1 MQGGKL
7 FLISGWTTSQL
18 RYLIPNLP
26 SQTIL
31 VDQSQMANF
40 LDNIF
45 FIFQRLSWL
54 SLLDILLVTLIFFV
68 LLYSLRDTQAM
79 VLLRGV
85 IFLVVA
91 LVLLTTLVE
100 LPAFSWLIKNAL
112 PALLL
117 SIPVIFAP
125 EIRRALERLGRAGTF
140 SPTARQTPYADAD
153 MQQVIGAVVEAS
165 ARLSA
170 RQHGALIVIQRM
182 DSLEQYVETGVKMGA
197 KVTPEL
203 LLQIFYPDTP
213 LHDGAVIIA
222 DGHIVAAACVL
233 PLSASGIL
241 NRSPERQMGLRHRA
255 ALGISEVSDAVAI
268 VISEQSGSIS
278 IAHAGRMIR
287 RIDPSRLENILVAFF
302 RPDTTTP
309 QRIWLQ
315 RFFPYLFERKDK

>member
-1 MQGGKL
+1 
-7 FLISGWTTSQL
+7 
-18 RYLIPNLP
+18 
-26 SQTIL
+26 
-31 VDQSQMANF
+31 MANF
-40 LDNIF
+40 LNNIL
-45 FIFQRLSWL
+45 FIFERLNWL
-54 SLLDILLVTLIFFV
+54 SVLDILLVTLIFFV

-91 LVLLTTLVE
+91 LILLTTLVE
-100 LPAFSWLIKNAL
+100 LPAFSWLIQSTL

-117 SIPVIFAP
+117 AIPVIFAP
-125 EIRRALERLGRAGTF
+125 EIRRALERLGRAGTVTF
-140 SPTARQTPYADAD
+140 LQSSDHATSEEVQAA
-153 MQQVIGAVVEAS
+153 IHAVVEAS

-182 DSLEQYVETGVKMGA
+182 DSLEQYIETGVQMRA
-197 KVTPEL
+197 HVTPEL

-222 DGHIVAAACVL
+222 KGRIVAAACVM

-255 ALGISEVSDAVAI
+255 ALGISEVSDAVA
-268 VISEQSGSIS
+268 VVVSEQSGSIS

-287 RIDPSRLENILVAFF
+287 RIDPERLENILTAFF
-302 RPDTTTP
+302 RPDTTIP
-309 QRIWLQ
+309 QRLWLQ
-315 RFFPYLFERKDK
+315 RLFPYLFRKDE